1 LSVDC
6 TNVFGNLILK
16 KIANVN
22 FLLKSHIQPPKS
34 KQISMQI
41 TASIAELKNQKKAR
55 VIAILFFTA
64 LVALLLFPLMWYQDP
79 PPGQEGVVVNLG
91 MIDVGDGD
99 QNAPE
104 PSSNLP
110 AVEEETPP
118 SEPETAPV
126 EEEVEEEV
134 VEEVEEV
141 VEEPVKKPDPK
152 PEPTKEVIKTDNSEA
167 IALKKKKEAEK
178 RKAEKEAAEAKK
190 KADAKKKAE
199 REAAE
204 AKRKADAEAKRK
216 ADAAAKYNDAKNKYS
231 GAFGG
236 DKGKGKG
243 NTGTAGN
250 QGDPNGDPNS
260 QVLEGIS
267 TGSGKIGGGL
277 GSRGIKSNPK
287 PSNNFRTPGTVV
299 MKICVGPDGR
309 VIGEP
314 EFTIR
319 GSTNQTSEL
328 KRIAAANA
336 KKWKFS
342 TSSVEKQ
349 CGTITYDFKVQ

>member
-1 LSVDC
+1 
-6 TNVFGNLILK
+6 
-16 KIANVN
+16 
-22 FLLKSHIQPPKS
+22 
-34 KQISMQI
+34 MQI
-41 TASIAELKNQKKAR
+41 TASLAELKNEKKAR
-55 VIAILFFTA
+55 VIAIIFFTA
-64 LVALLLFPLMWYQDP
+64 LVALLLFPLMWYQNP

-104 PSSNLP
+104 PSSNVPTEEAEPQP
-110 AVEEETPP
+110 A
-118 SEPETAPV
+118 EPETAPV
-126 EEEVEEEV
+126 EEEEEEEQ
-134 VEEVEEV
+134 EEVEEV
-141 VEEPVKKPDPK
+141 VEKPVKKPDPK
-152 PEPTKEVIKTDNSEA
+152 PVPTKEVIKTDDAAA
-167 IALKKKKEAEK
+167 IALKKKKEAAK
-178 RKAEKEAAEAKK
+178 KAADKAEQEAREAKR
-190 KADAKKKAE
+190 KADAKKKAD
-199 REAAE
+199 AE
-204 AKRKADAEAKRK
+204 AKAKADAEAKAK
-216 ADAAAKYNDAKNKYS
+216 ADAAAKYNETKSKYS

-260 QVLEGIS
+260 DVLEGIS

-287 PSNNFRTPGTVV
+287 PSNNFKSPGTVV
-299 MKICVGPDGR
+299 MKICVGADGR

-328 KRIAAANA
+328 KKIAAANA

-342 TSSVEKQ
+342 PSSVDKQ